1 MCKARLDQ
9 VAFKKVSSDVFQKR
23 GELRPPH
30 PLAATRLYVAL
41 RRRPPRMWWLAAD
54 SAERS
59 AARVARAAEIL
70 RGCGGII
77 PPLSFSLFVAL

>member
-1 MCKARLDQ
+1 MENC

-30 PLAATRLYVAL
+30 PLAATRLTISTL
-41 RRRPPRMWWLAAD
+41 REAGLRLAAD

-59 AARVARAAEIL
+59 ATRACACAPKSWRAR
-70 RGCGGII
+70 GK
-77 PPLSFSLFVAL
+77 LSPA

>member
-1 MCKARLDQ
+1 MENC

-30 PLAATRLYVAL
+30 PLAATRLTISTL
-41 RRRPPRMWWLAAD
+41 REAGLRLAAD

-59 AARVARAAEIL
+59 ATRACACS
-70 RGCGGII
+70 RNPAGCGANFS
-77 PPLSFSLFVAL
+77 PPGRAWSYHGLFNAT